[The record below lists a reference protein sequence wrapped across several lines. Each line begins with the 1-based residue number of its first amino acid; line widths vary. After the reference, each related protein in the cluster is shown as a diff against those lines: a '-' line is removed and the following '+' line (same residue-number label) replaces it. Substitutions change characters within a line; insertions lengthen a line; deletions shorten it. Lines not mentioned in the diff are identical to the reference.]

1 MSYYVVVECRLDPL
15 FVWSVGLTSEGRYMI
30 SVDWI
35 GAVFSLFNRL
45 SVRLEGQLVL
55 SALSIHIVDMSFKG
69 WTRT

>member
-1 MSYYVVVECRLDPL
+1 MIR
-15 FVWSVGLTSEGRYMI
+15 VGWVGQYS
-30 SVDWI
+30 
-35 GAVFSLFNRL
+35 SLFNRL